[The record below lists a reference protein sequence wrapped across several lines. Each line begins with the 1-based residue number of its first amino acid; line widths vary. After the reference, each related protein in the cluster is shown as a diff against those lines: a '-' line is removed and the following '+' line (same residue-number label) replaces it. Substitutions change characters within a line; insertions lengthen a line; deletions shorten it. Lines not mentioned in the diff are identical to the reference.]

1 MSDTAVEEPRVKK
14 RTRSGRPPMSTQNR
28 WLLGVLLGP
37 AIFFL
42 TIFVVYPI
50 GYSLVRSTYSRNG
63 ESFIGLDNYIRV
75 FTDPQTFTAFK
86 NNIIWVLV
94 APLVCTVLG
103 LIFAVLMEKIAWSTA
118 FKLIIFMPMAISM
131 LAAGIIFRSVFQ
143 QNPDI
148 GLANAVTVTVKELF
162 SSGSHYPDARL
173 RAGEEFSSFEQL
185 DGAGS
190 EIISVGEFEPGD
202 VALIPLI
209 GIGPEHIDDEPTL
222 AAPTE
227 SQDGTITGTV
237 WLDFVRGGGGE
248 NGQIDAD
255 KPGLGG
261 ITVEGINSVGDVF
274 ETETDDDGTFIFED
288 VDEPLTLRV
297 PASNFAA
304 GPSGINWLGA
314 DLITPVMILAYVWIW
329 AGFAMVMIA
338 SGLSAVDR
346 SLMEAARTDGA
357 SEWKVFR
364 HVTVPQL
371 TPVLTVVIVTLMINV
386 LKIFDL
392 VYVIPPGSS
401 KNAADVLAT
410 RMWTVSFGGG
420 SDQGLGSA
428 LAIVLLILVIPF
440 MLLNI
445 RNFRRGGQQ

>member
-1 MSDTAVEEPRVKK
+1 MSDTTTGVKAPRQKARRGK
-14 RTRSGRPPMSTQNR
+14 APISTQNR

-42 TIFVVYPI
+42 TVFVVYPI
-50 GYSLVRSTYSRNG
+50 GYSVVRSTFSRNG
-63 ESFIGLDNYIRV
+63 ESFVGFGNYVKI

-86 NNIIWVLV
+86 NNLIWVLV

-103 LIFAVLMEKIAWSTA
+103 LIFAVLMEKIAWATA

-131 LAAGIIFRSVFQ
+131 LAAGIIFRTAFQ

-148 GLANAVTVTVKELF
+148 GIANAVTVAVKNVF
-162 SSGSHYPDARL
+162 SSGAHYPDARL
-173 RAGEEFSSFEQL
+173 RAGEEFSGFEQQ
-185 DGAGS
+185 GGPGS
-190 EIISVGEFEPGD
+190 EILSLGEFEPGD

-209 GIGPEHIDDEPTL
+209 GIAPEYIGSTPAVE
-222 AAPTE
+222 AQSE
-227 SQDGTITGTV
+227 DGTITGTV

-248 NGQIDAD
+248 AGQVDAD

-261 ITVEGINSVGDVF
+261 ITVEGVNSVGDVW
-274 ETETDDDGTFIFED
+274 ETTTEDDGTFTLEA
-288 VDEPLTLRV
+288 DEPLTIRV
-297 PASNFAA
+297 PASNFSA
-304 GPSGINWLGA
+304 GPSGINWLGP

-357 SEWKVFR
+357 SEWQVFR
-364 HVTVPQL
+364 HITVPQL
-371 TPVLTVVIVTLMINV
+371 SSVLTVVIVTLMINV

-445 RNFRRGGQQ
+445 RNFRQGGRQ